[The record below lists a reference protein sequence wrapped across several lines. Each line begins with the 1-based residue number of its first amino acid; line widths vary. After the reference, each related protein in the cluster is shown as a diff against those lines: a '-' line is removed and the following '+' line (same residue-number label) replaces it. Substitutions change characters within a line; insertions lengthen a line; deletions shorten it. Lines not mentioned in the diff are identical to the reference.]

1 MTPSP
6 SEDILIRRIL
16 DALNDSGKTAV
27 GISNY
32 IKAKYY
38 RIESSHEIK
47 KVISKYL
54 LNEKVQFEP
63 YFEVYKL
70 KTKSTTYLGE
80 NVPNSR
86 WVNERKKRK
95 KETKQSKILF
105 IESPEI
111 FNIPEKISFLNE
123 LYKRREKLMLLPID
137 ERLNNKRLEII
148 ETLSEIKE
156 LKPIATQIFID
167 LDFNSKLKVLN
178 SLVPT
183 LKNELRNEIKAD
195 DGIKEFQE
203 NIDNSSN
210 SLPESKTESDL
221 DDRSSQVTIVTKN
234 IIISTPKNERDSAE
248 TKSTPNSSEIIKNEN
263 EPSETRLDSIPIES
277 LIKLVTEE
285 KIRLGKLDG
294 NLLAEN
300 ILYRIKKGKWD

>member
-1 MTPSP
+1 MSP
-6 SEDILIRRIL
+6 SKSEETLIREIL
-16 DALNDSGKTAV
+16 EALSDSGKTAI
-27 GISNY
+27 GIFNF
-32 IKAKYY
+32 IKVKYKKD
-38 RIESSHEIK
+38 ESVHEIK
-47 KVISKYL
+47 KVIGNYL
-54 LNEKVQFEP
+54 LNDKVKFEP
-63 YFEVYKL
+63 YLEVYRL
-70 KTKSTTYLGE
+70 KKNSITYLGE
-80 NVPNSR
+80 NIPNSR
-86 WVNERKKRK
+86 WVNERKERK
-95 KETKQSKILF
+95 KETKKSKLLF
-105 IESPEI
+105 IESPET

-156 LKPIATQIFID
+156 LKSIATQIFID

-178 SLVPT
+178 YLVPT
-183 LKNELRNEIKAD
+183 LKNELRHEIKAD

-203 NIDNSSN
+203 NKDNSSN
-210 SLPESKTESDL
+210 SQVESESDL
-221 DDRSSQVTIVTKN
+221 DDRSSQLTSFPKN
-234 IIISTPKNERDSAE
+234 IIVSTPKNESHSAE
-248 TKSTPNSSEIIKNEN
+248 TKAITNSSEVIKNEN
-263 EPSETRLDSIPIES
+263 EPSETRLNSIPIES

>member
-1 MTPSP
+1 MSP
-6 SEDILIRRIL
+6 SKSEETLIREIL
-16 DALNDSGKTAV
+16 EALSDSGKTAI
-27 GISNY
+27 GIFNF
-32 IKAKYY
+32 IKVKYKKD
-38 RIESSHEIK
+38 ESVHEIK
-47 KVISKYL
+47 KVIGNYL
-54 LNEKVQFEP
+54 LNDKVKFEP
-63 YFEVYKL
+63 YLEVYRL
-70 KTKSTTYLGE
+70 KKNSITYLGE
-80 NVPNSR
+80 NIPNSR
-86 WVNERKKRK
+86 WVNERKERK
-95 KETKQSKILF
+95 KETKKSKLLF
-105 IESPEI
+105 IESPET

-156 LKPIATQIFID
+156 LKSIATQIFID

-178 SLVPT
+178 YLVPT
-183 LKNELRNEIKAD
+183 LKNELRHEIKAD

-203 NIDNSSN
+203 NKDNSSN
-210 SLPESKTESDL
+210 SQVESESDL
-221 DDRSSQVTIVTKN
+221 DDRSSQLTSFPKN
-234 IIISTPKNERDSAE
+234 IIVSTPKNESHSAE
-248 TKSTPNSSEIIKNEN
+248 TKAITNSSEVIKNKN
-263 EPSETRLDSIPIES
+263 EPSETRLNSIPIES

>member
-38 RIESSHEIK
+38 RIESSNEIK

-63 YFEVYKL
+63 FFEVYKL
-70 KTKSTTYLGE
+70 KTKSTTYLGK

-86 WVNERKKRK
+86 WLNERKKRK

-178 SLVPT
+178 YLVPT
-183 LKNELRNEIKAD
+183 LKNELRHEIKAD
-195 DGIKEFQE
+195 DGIKEFKE
-203 NIDNSSN
+203 NKDNSLN
-210 SLPESKTESDL
+210 SQVESESYL
-221 DDRSSQVTIVTKN
+221 DYRSSQLTSFPKN
-234 IIISTPKNERDSAE
+234 IIISSPKNESNSAE
-248 TKSTPNSSEIIKNEN
+248 TKSTPNSSEDIKNEN
-263 EPSETRLDSIPIES
+263 EPSETRLNSIPIES
-277 LIKLVTEE
+277 LIKLITEE